1 MGNDLFDRPPAAQ
14 RSLRPLRLVECG
26 EVVGECGEGAEA
38 EETCTVDIDLA
49 DVRRRRRDIPLVR
62 EARLG
67 QLAYAKGQER
77 SSHLDRALALVAD
90 APPSHSKAVVLS
102 HGMMHLLVAD
112 RNADALQVAREG
124 LAMARSLGDRDVEA
138 AALGTIGAA
147 RVNLGD
153 PGGIADLER

>member
-1 MGNDLFDRPPAAQ
+1 YYTEALAIWPPDDPERPDLE
-14 RSLRPLRLVECG
+14 LRAG
-26 EVVGECGEGAEA
+26 EARCLGDGTGEDLLASARAGALARGGAERAA
-38 EETCTVDIDLA
+38 EA
-49 DVRRRRRDIPLVR
+49 

-90 APPSHSKAVVLS
+90 APASHSKAAVLS

-124 LAMARSLGDRDVEA
+124 LAMARSLGDRDGEA
-138 AALGTIGAA
+138 AALGTHRAA
-147 RVNLGD
+147 RMRLGD
-153 PGGIADLER
+153 PGGARPPG